1 MSFFMMELENTFVKV
16 KVRLCLVTE
25 QGCKVI
31 KHFVFYVMER
41 LEIS

>member
-1 MSFFMMELENTFVKV
+1 MSFFMMELENTFV